1 MSLKEEEVE
10 EFMQSNMIFTEK
22 TWDALLQYGKEILL
36 ALLVLAVG
44 LILTKL
50 VLKVARRLLDK
61 SSVDESV
68 YKFLL
73 NTLKYAAYVVIFVV
87 VLTCL
92 NVPTA
97 PLVTVLGA
105 GGAAIALAMKDSLG
119 NVAGGIIILVNRPF
133 VKEDFIEVAGV
144 SGVVQSIDLM
154 VTTLRTYDYKTVA
167 VPNGTVTASVLI
179 NHTKEPTRRVDF
191 HFGVGY
197 EADLMQVRDILYAVA
212 ESCEDVLKEPQPFFG
227 VADHGDSA
235 VEIDFKVWCDTPKY
249 WDVKY
254 YIEEQVKTAFDEAN
268 INIPYPQMDIHVI
281 K

>member
-1 MSLKEEEVE
+1 M
-10 EFMQSNMIFTEK
+10 NFTEK
-22 TWDALLQYGKEILL
+22 TWETLLGYGKELLL
-36 ALLVLAVG
+36 AVLVLIAG

-50 VLKVARRLLDK
+50 ILKVARKVLDK
-61 SSVDESV
+61 SSIDESV

-73 NTLKYAAYVVIFVV
+73 NTLKYTAYVVIFVV

-92 NVPTA
+92 HVPTA

-105 GGAAIALAMKDSLG
+105 GGAAVALAMKDSLG
-119 NVAGGIIILVNRPF
+119 NIAGGIIILVNRPF
-133 VKEDFIEVAGV
+133 IKGDFIEVAGV
-144 SGVVQSIDLM
+144 SGVVQGIDLM
-154 VTTLRTYDYKTVA
+154 VTTLRTYDNKTIA
-167 VPNGTVTASVLI
+167 VPNGTVTASVLT

-191 HFGVGY
+191 KFGVGY
-197 EADLMQVRDILYAVA
+197 DTDLTKARDILTALA
-212 ESCEDVLKEPQPFFG
+212 ESCEDVLQQPQPFFG
-227 VADHGDSA
+227 VAAYGDSA
-235 VEIDFKVWCDTPKY
+235 VEIEFKVWCETPKY